1 MSLNI
6 ERRDYF
12 AGLAMQELIIAYGSR
27 PVMEKK
33 EIAELAY
40 AMADAMLE
48 AREKR
53 DYTVK

>member
-12 AGLAMQELIIAYGSR
+12 AGLAMQELINAYDSR